1 MPRAIAIMLLGF
13 GLWFSIRGIR
23 RPFVGIA
30 PVRLQPLLAITASVA
45 VFALT
50 AQRLGLALS
59 SFAAILIACLA
70 TREARP
76 IEAVLFALGLSAA
89 AVLLFVKVLAC
100 QCRSGLEHG
109 SDMELFDN
117 LQIGLATALL
127 PHNLLF
133 CLIGVVIGTAI
144 GVLPGI
150 GPIPAVALLLPFT
163 FGLSPPSAMIMLAG
177 IFYGAQYGGSTTAIL
192 VNVPGETSSVVT
204 CLDGHEM
211 AKQGKAGTA
220 LAIAAI
226 SSFFA
231 GTVATVVIAV
241 LSVPLAALALKFTAV
256 EYFSLL
262 VLGLIAAVVLAHGSV
277 AKSLAMVLLGIL
289 LGLVGIDVNS
299 GAPRMTFG
307 IPEISD
313 GLDFVPVA
321 MGMFGLGE
329 IIANLERPA
338 VMRVVSQSI
347 RSLIPSREDLRA
359 AFPAMVRGTL
369 LGSVL
374 GVLPGG
380 GAALPPFSSYAL
392 EKKLARDPS
401 RFGKGAIEGVAGPEA
416 ANNAGAQT
424 SFIPLLTLGIPANA
438 LMALMIG
445 ALMMQGIQPGPQIM
459 REQPELV
466 WGVIASMWVGNLMLL
481 VINLPLIGVWVSMLK
496 IPYRLLFPAIVLF
509 CCIGTFGIANNLF
522 NVWLML
528 GCALIGYFFIKV
540 GVEPAPLL
548 LGLVLGPQ
556 LEEYFRRAMLLADG
570 DFTVFLRRP
579 ISATLLAIVAVLFLL
594 MVFPAIR
601 RSRKEALAE

>member
-1 MPRAIAIMLLGF
+1 
-13 GLWFSIRGIR
+13 
-23 RPFVGIA
+23 
-30 PVRLQPLLAITASVA
+30 
-45 VFALT
+45 
-50 AQRLGLALS
+50 
-59 SFAAILIACLA
+59 
-70 TREARP
+70 
-76 IEAVLFALGLSAA
+76 
-89 AVLLFVKVLAC
+89 
-100 QCRSGLEHG
+100 
-109 SDMELFDN
+109 MELFDN
-117 LQIGLATALL
+117 LLLGLSTALQFN
-127 PHNLLF
+127 NLVY

-150 GPIPAVALLLPFT
+150 GPIPTVALLLPFT
-163 FGLSPPSAMIMLAG
+163 FGLEPASALIMLAG

-211 AKQGKAGTA
+211 AKQGRAGPA

-241 LSVPLAALALKFTAV
+241 LSLPLAALALKFTAV

-262 VLGLIAAVVLAHGSV
+262 VLGLFAAVILAHGSV
-277 AKSLAMVLLGIL
+277 AKSLAMVF
-289 LGLVGIDVNS
+289 LGLLIGTVGIDVNS
-299 GAPRMTFG
+299 GAARMTFG
-307 IPEISD
+307 IPALAD

-321 MGMFGLGE
+321 MGMFGLAE

-338 VMRVVSQSI
+338 VRQVVSQKL
-347 RSLIPSREDLRA
+347 RDLVPSWTDLKA
-359 AFPAMVRGTL
+359 AFPAMLRGTAI
-369 LGSVL
+369 GSAL

-380 GAALPPFSSYAL
+380 GAALPPFTAYAL

-401 RFGKGAIEGVAGPEA
+401 RFGKGAIEGVAAPEA

-445 ALMMQGIQPGPQIM
+445 ALMMQGIQPGPQVM
-459 REQPELV
+459 TEQPALV
-466 WGVIASMWVGNLMLL
+466 WGVIASMWTGNLMLL
-481 VINLPLIGVWVSMLK
+481 IINLPLVGLWVSMLK

-509 CCIGTFGIANNLF
+509 CCIGTYGISNSVF

-528 GCALIGYFFIKV
+528 GCAVVGYFFIKV

-556 LEEYFRRAMLLADG
+556 LEENFRRAMQLSDG
-570 DFTVFLRRP
+570 DPSVLFTHP
-579 ISATLLAIVAVLFLL
+579 ISAVLLAIVAALLLAMLSPVVL
-594 MVFPAIR
+594 R
-601 RSRKEALAE
+601 KRKEALAE

>member
-1 MPRAIAIMLLGF
+1 
-13 GLWFSIRGIR
+13 
-23 RPFVGIA
+23 
-30 PVRLQPLLAITASVA
+30 
-45 VFALT
+45 
-50 AQRLGLALS
+50 
-59 SFAAILIACLA
+59 
-70 TREARP
+70 
-76 IEAVLFALGLSAA
+76 
-89 AVLLFVKVLAC
+89 
-100 QCRSGLEHG
+100 
-109 SDMELFDN
+109 MELFDN
-117 LQIGLATALL
+117 LLLGLATALQFN
-127 PHNLLF
+127 NLLY

-150 GPIPAVALLLPFT
+150 GPIPTVALLLPFT
-163 FGLSPPSAMIMLAG
+163 FGLEPASSLIMLAG

-211 AKQGKAGTA
+211 AKQGRAGPA

-241 LSVPLAALALKFTAV
+241 LSLPLAALALKFTAV

-262 VLGLIAAVVLAHGSV
+262 VLGLFAAVILAHGSV
-277 AKSLAMVLLGIL
+277 AKSLAMVLLGLMI
-289 LGLVGIDVNS
+289 GTVGIDVNS
-299 GAPRMTFG
+299 GVARMTFG
-307 IPEISD
+307 VPALAD

-321 MGMFGLGE
+321 MGLFGLAE
-329 IIANLERPA
+329 IMANLERPET
-338 VMRVVSQSI
+338 RQVVSQKL
-347 RSLIPSREDLRA
+347 RDLIPSWADLKA
-359 AFPAMVRGTL
+359 AFPAMARGTL
-369 LGSVL
+369 IGSAL

-380 GAALPPFSSYAL
+380 GAALPPFTAYAV

-445 ALMMQGIQPGPQIM
+445 ALMMQGIQPGPQVM
-459 REQPELV
+459 TEQPQLV
-466 WGVIASMWVGNLMLL
+466 WGVIASMWTGNLMLL
-481 VINLPLIGVWVSMLK
+481 IINLPLVGVWVSMLK

-509 CCIGTFGIANNLF
+509 CCIGTYGISNSVF

-528 GCALIGYFFIKV
+528 GCALVGYFFIKV

-556 LEEYFRRAMLLADG
+556 LEENFRRAMQLSDG
-570 DFTVFLRRP
+570 DPSVFVTRP
-579 ISATLLAIVAVLFLL
+579 ISALLLGIVVLLLAALLSPAVL
-594 MVFPAIR
+594 
-601 RSRKEALAE
+601 RKRKQALAE

>member
-1 MPRAIAIMLLGF
+1 M
-13 GLWFSIRGIR
+13 
-23 RPFVGIA
+23 
-30 PVRLQPLLAITASVA
+30 
-45 VFALT
+45 
-50 AQRLGLALS
+50 
-59 SFAAILIACLA
+59 
-70 TREARP
+70 
-76 IEAVLFALGLSAA
+76 
-89 AVLLFVKVLAC
+89 
-100 QCRSGLEHG
+100 
-109 SDMELFDN
+109 DLFDN
-117 LQIGLATALL
+117 LLLGLSTALEL
-127 PHNLLF
+127 NNLGL
-133 CLIGVVIGTAI
+133 CLLGVLIGTAI

-150 GPIPAVALLLPFT
+150 GPIPTVALLLPFT
-163 FGLSPPSAMIMLAG
+163 FGLNPAGAMIMLAG

-204 CLDGHEM
+204 CIDGHEM
-211 AKQGKAGTA
+211 AKQGRAGTA

-226 SSFFA
+226 ASFFA
-231 GTVATVVIAV
+231 GTMATIVIAV
-241 LSVPLAALALKFTAV
+241 MSVPLSVLALKFTAV

-277 AKSLAMVLLGIL
+277 AKSLAMVLLGLL
-289 LGLVGIDVNS
+289 LGLVGIDVSS
-299 GAPRMTFG
+299 GAARMTFG
-307 IPEISD
+307 IAELSD
-313 GLDFVPVA
+313 GLDFVPIA
-321 MGMFGLGE
+321 MGLFGLGE

-338 VMRVVSQSI
+338 ERRVVSQKV
-347 RSLIPSREDLRA
+347 RDLIPSRADLRA
-359 AFPAMVRGTL
+359 AFPAMLRGTA

-392 EKKLARDPS
+392 EKKIAKDPS

-459 REQPELV
+459 TEQPRLV

-481 VINLPLIGVWVSMLK
+481 VINLPLIGLWISMLK

-509 CCIGTFGIANNLF
+509 CCIGTYGIANSLF

-528 GCALIGYFFIKV
+528 GCAAIGYFFIKV

-556 LEEYFRRAMLLADG
+556 LEENFRRAMLLSDG
-570 DFTVFLRRP
+570 VFLVFLSRP
-579 ISATLLAIVAVLFLL
+579 ISAVLLAVVAALL
-594 MVFPAIR
+594 LAMLSPTILR
-601 RSRKEALAE
+601 NRKAALADSP

>member
-1 MPRAIAIMLLGF
+1 M
-13 GLWFSIRGIR
+13 
-23 RPFVGIA
+23 
-30 PVRLQPLLAITASVA
+30 
-45 VFALT
+45 
-50 AQRLGLALS
+50 
-59 SFAAILIACLA
+59 
-70 TREARP
+70 
-76 IEAVLFALGLSAA
+76 
-89 AVLLFVKVLAC
+89 
-100 QCRSGLEHG
+100 
-109 SDMELFDN
+109 DLFDN
-117 LQIGLATALL
+117 LLLGLATALEL
-127 PHNLLF
+127 NNLGL
-133 CLIGVVIGTAI
+133 CLLGVLIGTAI

-150 GPIPAVALLLPFT
+150 GPIPTVALLLPFT
-163 FGLSPPSAMIMLAG
+163 FGLNPAGAMIMLAG

-204 CLDGHEM
+204 CIDGHEM

-226 SSFFA
+226 ASFFA
-231 GTVATVVIAV
+231 GTVATVVIA
-241 LSVPLAALALKFTAV
+241 LMSVPLSVLALKFTAV

-277 AKSLAMVLLGIL
+277 AKSLAMVLLGLL
-289 LGLVGIDVNS
+289 LGLVGIDVSS
-299 GAPRMTFG
+299 GAARMTFG
-307 IPEISD
+307 IAELSD
-313 GLDFVPVA
+313 GLDFVPIA
-321 MGMFGLGE
+321 MGLFGLGE

-338 VMRVVSQSI
+338 ERRVVSQKV
-347 RSLIPSREDLRA
+347 RDLIPSRADLRA
-359 AFPAMVRGTL
+359 AFPAMLRGTA

-392 EKKLARDPS
+392 EKKLASDPS

-459 REQPELV
+459 TEQPRLV

-481 VINLPLIGVWVSMLK
+481 VINLPLIGLWISMLK

-509 CCIGTFGIANNLF
+509 CCIGTYGIANSLF

-528 GCALIGYFFIKV
+528 GCAAIGYFFIKV

-556 LEEYFRRAMLLADG
+556 LEENFRRAMMLSEG
-570 DFTVFLRRP
+570 DFLVFLSRP
-579 ISATLLAIVAVLFLL
+579 ISAVLLAVVAALL
-594 MVFPAIR
+594 LAMLSPTILR
-601 RSRKEALAE
+601 NRKAALADSP

>member
-1 MPRAIAIMLLGF
+1 M
-13 GLWFSIRGIR
+13 
-23 RPFVGIA
+23 
-30 PVRLQPLLAITASVA
+30 
-45 VFALT
+45 
-50 AQRLGLALS
+50 
-59 SFAAILIACLA
+59 
-70 TREARP
+70 
-76 IEAVLFALGLSAA
+76 
-89 AVLLFVKVLAC
+89 
-100 QCRSGLEHG
+100 
-109 SDMELFDN
+109 DLFDN
-117 LQIGLATALL
+117 LLLGLSTALEL
-127 PHNLLF
+127 NNLGL
-133 CLIGVVIGTAI
+133 CLLGVLIGTAI

-150 GPIPAVALLLPFT
+150 GPIPTVALLLPFT
-163 FGLSPPSAMIMLAG
+163 FGLNPAGAMIMLAG

-204 CLDGHEM
+204 CIDGHEL
-211 AKQGKAGTA
+211 AKQGRAGTA

-226 SSFFA
+226 ASFFA
-231 GTVATVVIAV
+231 GTMATIVIAV
-241 LSVPLAALALKFTAV
+241 MSVPLSVLALKFTAV

-277 AKSLAMVLLGIL
+277 AKSLAMVLLGLL
-289 LGLVGIDVNS
+289 LGLVGIDVSS
-299 GAPRMTFG
+299 GAARMTFG
-307 IPEISD
+307 IAELSD
-313 GLDFVPVA
+313 GLDFVPIA
-321 MGMFGLGE
+321 MGLFGLGE

-338 VMRVVSQSI
+338 ERRVVSQKV
-347 RSLIPSREDLRA
+347 RDLIPSRADLRA
-359 AFPAMVRGTL
+359 AFPAMLRGTA

-392 EKKLARDPS
+392 EKKIAKDPS

-459 REQPELV
+459 TEQPRLV

-481 VINLPLIGVWVSMLK
+481 VINLPLIGLWISMLK

-509 CCIGTFGIANNLF
+509 CCIGTYGIANSLF

-528 GCALIGYFFIKV
+528 GCAAIGYFFIKV

-556 LEEYFRRAMLLADG
+556 LEENFRRAMLLSDG
-570 DFTVFLRRP
+570 DFLVFLSRP
-579 ISATLLAIVAVLFLL
+579 ISAVLLAVVAALL
-594 MVFPAIR
+594 LAMLSPTILR
-601 RSRKEALAE
+601 NRKAALADSP

>member
-1 MPRAIAIMLLGF
+1 M
-13 GLWFSIRGIR
+13 
-23 RPFVGIA
+23 
-30 PVRLQPLLAITASVA
+30 
-45 VFALT
+45 
-50 AQRLGLALS
+50 
-59 SFAAILIACLA
+59 
-70 TREARP
+70 
-76 IEAVLFALGLSAA
+76 
-89 AVLLFVKVLAC
+89 
-100 QCRSGLEHG
+100 
-109 SDMELFDN
+109 DLFDN
-117 LQIGLATALL
+117 LLLGLSTALEL
-127 PHNLLF
+127 NNLGL
-133 CLIGVVIGTAI
+133 CLLGVLIGTAI

-150 GPIPAVALLLPFT
+150 GPIPTVALLLPFT
-163 FGLSPPSAMIMLAG
+163 FGLNPAGAMIMLAG

-204 CLDGHEM
+204 CIDGHEM

-226 SSFFA
+226 ASFFA
-231 GTVATVVIAV
+231 GTMATIVIAV
-241 LSVPLAALALKFTAV
+241 MSVPLSVLALKFTAV

-277 AKSLAMVLLGIL
+277 AKSLAMVLLGLL
-289 LGLVGIDVNS
+289 LGLVGIDVSS
-299 GAPRMTFG
+299 GAARMTFA
-307 IPEISD
+307 IAELSD
-313 GLDFVPVA
+313 GLDFVPIA
-321 MGMFGLGE
+321 MGLFGLGE

-338 VMRVVSQSI
+338 ERRVVSQTV
-347 RSLIPSREDLRA
+347 RDLIPSRADLRT
-359 AFPAMVRGTL
+359 AFPAMVRGTM

-392 EKKLARDPS
+392 EKKLAKDPS

-459 REQPELV
+459 TEQPKLV

-481 VINLPLIGVWVSMLK
+481 VINLPLIGLWISMLK

-509 CCIGTFGIANNLF
+509 CCIGTYGIANSLF

-528 GCALIGYFFIKV
+528 GCAAIGYFFIKI

-556 LEEYFRRAMLLADG
+556 LEENFRRAMLLSDG
-570 DFTVFLRRP
+570 DFLVFLSRP
-579 ISATLLAIVAVLFLL
+579 ISAVLLAVVAALL
-594 MVFPAIR
+594 LAMLSPTILR
-601 RSRKEALAE
+601 NRKVALADSP

>member
-1 MPRAIAIMLLGF
+1 M
-13 GLWFSIRGIR
+13 
-23 RPFVGIA
+23 
-30 PVRLQPLLAITASVA
+30 
-45 VFALT
+45 
-50 AQRLGLALS
+50 
-59 SFAAILIACLA
+59 
-70 TREARP
+70 
-76 IEAVLFALGLSAA
+76 
-89 AVLLFVKVLAC
+89 
-100 QCRSGLEHG
+100 
-109 SDMELFDN
+109 DLFDN
-117 LQIGLATALL
+117 LLLGLSTALEL
-127 PHNLLF
+127 NNLGL
-133 CLIGVVIGTAI
+133 CLLGVLIGTAI

-150 GPIPAVALLLPFT
+150 GPIPTVALLLPFT
-163 FGLSPPSAMIMLAG
+163 FGLNPAGAMIMLAG

-204 CLDGHEM
+204 CIDGHEM
-211 AKQGKAGTA
+211 AKQGRAGTA

-226 SSFFA
+226 ASFFA
-231 GTVATVVIAV
+231 GTMATIVIAV
-241 LSVPLAALALKFTAV
+241 MSVPLSVLALKFTAV

-277 AKSLAMVLLGIL
+277 AKSLAMVLLGLL
-289 LGLVGIDVNS
+289 LGLVGIDVSS
-299 GAPRMTFG
+299 GAARMTFG
-307 IPEISD
+307 IAELSD
-313 GLDFVPVA
+313 GLDFVPIA
-321 MGMFGLGE
+321 MGLFGLGE

-338 VMRVVSQSI
+338 ERRVVSQKV
-347 RSLIPSREDLRA
+347 RDLIPSRADLRA
-359 AFPAMVRGTL
+359 AFPAMLRGTA

-392 EKKLARDPS
+392 EKKLAKDPS

-459 REQPELV
+459 TQQPRLV

-481 VINLPLIGVWVSMLK
+481 VINLPLIGLWISMLK

-509 CCIGTFGIANNLF
+509 CCIGTYGIANSLF

-528 GCALIGYFFIKV
+528 GCAAIGYFFIKV

-556 LEEYFRRAMLLADG
+556 LEENFRRAMLLSDG
-570 DFTVFLRRP
+570 DFLVFLSRP
-579 ISATLLAIVAVLFLL
+579 ISAVLLAVVAALL
-594 MVFPAIR
+594 LAMLSPTILR
-601 RSRKEALAE
+601 NRKAALADSP